1 MGKKMMLGYI
11 VRYRHNCNGDKF
23 GFQECAYTRK
33 ITSRGD
39 RVYSKMLM
47 FPVEYEDVEDNTEQ
61 MRERGFVLVGEPFF
75 LDEQLREKAMRWVA
89 WANKADPSE
98 YDPFAE

>member
-11 VRYRHNCNGDKF
+11 VRYGRNCDGDKF

-47 FPVEYEDVEDNTEQ
+47 FPVEYEDVEASTEQ
-61 MRERGFVLVGEPFF
+61 MRENGFVLVGEPFF